1 MDKIFS
7 ARSRTA
13 LCLLAVMFAVFAYAA
28 FINLQ

>member
-1 MDKIFS
+1 MLT
-7 ARSRTA
+7 ARNRTA